1 MYIQE
6 NNSYLFFVIRRL
18 TSILFMITNYL
29 ENIVHATIVIII
41 GIIVFEIF
49 RYFYGDTPDIIITD
63 HEDVEKTYALIKNT
77 IIETIEENSK
87 EADTKKEFKKE

>member
-6 NNSYLFFVIRRL
+6 NNSYLFFVIGLL
-18 TSILFMITNYL
+18 TGILFMLTNYL